1 MQLACLCAIRGKK
14 NDAYVICRVSD
25 DVFKR
30 TETIDEGGSNPTW
43 NEGKGEEMLFEVDA
57 AETAGMI
64 RLECM
69 DDDSDEIVK
78 KTGDTKE
85 DDLIGLAV
93 CATVCFLRP
102 ANKRIEWSCDR
113 ISTAIRLVLTLA
125 FCCFPA
131 MHLDAGAEIR
141 QCASWE
147 KMEA

>member
-1 MQLACLCAIRGKK
+1 MSE
-14 NDAYVICRVSD
+14 DVS
-25 DVFKR
+25 KR

-93 CATVCFLRP
+93 CATVGCLRP
-102 ANKRIEWSCDR
+102 ENRRIEWSCD
-113 ISTAIRLVLTLA
+113 SDCLSFRLVLTLVFA
-125 FCCFPA
+125 CFSA
-131 MHLDAGAEIR
+131 VRLDAGAEIR
-141 QCASWE
+141 QRTSWE
-147 KMEA
+147 EMEA